1 MSSSVAAKIVSD
13 VTPPRSRTRATG
25 IALILFSLAALALV
39 IWRWDT
45 VRAIWQSD
53 SNAEAAKDQ
62 RVAQLEQDLE
72 LNRGS
77 LRQLEQRLSDNASA
91 QRALREDVLGVGE
104 RAALLEDAV
113 NRLAEPQV
121 AAAQMLRLD
130 EAELLLVMARQRLDL
145 ANDRSAAIH
154 AYALANDVLSG
165 LESPRFV
172 SLRQT
177 IAQELTALRA
187 LPEDPRDSAAG
198 ELDALE
204 ASLPLMTL
212 QPFAVERSESTPK
225 WRDLLG
231 RLVQVRRSDA
241 QRLLAPDEQDAGQ
254 IALRLEL
261 ALARTALERR
271 DEKAFRAS
279 LQRMDGWL
287 KQLFPDS
294 PVRNTRQQRLTELA
308 AMPLSLDLPVLGST
322 LEQLRLLRASTPS
335 ARGTP

>member
-1 MSSSVAAKIVSD
+1 MSSSVAAKIVSE
-13 VTPPRSRTRATG
+13 VTPPRSRTRAIG
-25 IALILFSLAALALV
+25 IVLVLLALAALALAL
-39 IWRWDT
+39 WRWD
-45 VRAIWQSD
+45 AIRTLWQGPSI
-53 SNAEAAKDQ
+53 AEAAKDQ
-62 RVAQLEQDLE
+62 RITQLQRDLD
-72 LNRGS
+72 LTHS
-77 LRQLEQRLSDNASA
+77 TLRQLEQRLSDNASA
-91 QRALREDVLGVGE
+91 QRTLREDVLGVGE

-145 ANDRSAAIH
+145 ANDRAAAVH
-154 AYALANDVLSG
+154 AYTLANDVLAG

-187 LPEDPRDSAAG
+187 LPEDPSDSAAG

-204 ASLPLMTL
+204 ASLPLMTS
-212 QPFAVERSESTPK
+212 QPFAVERSDTTPK

-271 DEKAFRAS
+271 DERAFRAS
-279 LQRMDGWL
+279 LQRIAGWL
-287 KQLFPDS
+287 TQLFPDS
-294 PVRNTRQQRLTELA
+294 PVRNDRQQRLAALA
-308 AMPLSLDLPVLGST
+308 TQPLSLDLPVLGST

-335 ARGTP
+335 SRGTP